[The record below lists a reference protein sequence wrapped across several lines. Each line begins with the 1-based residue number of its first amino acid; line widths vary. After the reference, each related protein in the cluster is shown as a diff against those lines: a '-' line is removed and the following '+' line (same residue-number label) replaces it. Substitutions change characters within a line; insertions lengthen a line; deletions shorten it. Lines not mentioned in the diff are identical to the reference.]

1 MRTCLFLLKKKSNCM
16 RLNLVFTLLCSSLF
30 FTTCSKRPEGSPKEN
45 EVWIEYKLFNPSRLM
60 VKVGTTVTFINKANA
75 NHTITNINGT
85 FDSGKIIS
93 GKSFSYTFNTAGSYS
108 FYCKYHTGEQA
119 EQGYIIVEP

>member
-1 MRTCLFLLKKKSNCM
+1 MCLCLLKNNSFTMKFLSVFLLVSCS
-16 RLNLVFTLLCSSLF
+16 VLCS
-30 FTTCSKRPEGSPKEN
+30 TCSKRPTGSPKEN

-93 GKSFSYTFNTAGSYS
+93 GKSFSYTFNIAGSYS
-108 FYCKYHTGEQA
+108 FYCNYHSGEQA

>member
-1 MRTCLFLLKKKSNCM
+1 MCLCLLKNNTFTMKLLFTFLLVSCSI
-16 RLNLVFTLLCSSLF
+16 LCS
-30 FTTCSKRPEGSPKEN
+30 TCSKRPAGSPKEN

-75 NHTITNINGT
+75 NHTITNINGL

-108 FYCKYHTGEQA
+108 FYCNYHSGEQA

>member
-1 MRTCLFLLKKKSNCM
+1 MCLYLLKNKMLAMKLS
-16 RLNLVFTLLCSSLF
+16 FLF
-30 FTTCSKRPEGSPKEN
+30 FFLSCSILFSSCSKRPSGSPKEN

-60 VKVGTTVTFINKANA
+60 VKAGTTVTFINKANA
-75 NHTITNINGT
+75 NHTITNINGA

-93 GKSFSYTFNTAGSYS
+93 GKSFSHTFNTSGSYS

-119 EQGYIIVEP
+119 EQGYIVVEP

>member
-1 MRTCLFLLKKKSNCM
+1 MKVVIYGVLISCLLL
-16 RLNLVFTLLCSSLF
+16 

-45 EVWIEYKLFNPSRLM
+45 EIWLEYKLFNPSRLM
-60 VKVGTTVTFINKANA
+60 VKVGATVTFINKANA

-93 GKSFSYTFNTAGSYS
+93 GKSFSYTFTTSGSYS

-119 EQGYIIVEP
+119 EQGYIIVEQ